1 MLPFFVVMNSKE
13 VLVIPQY
20 DAVDIN
26 DKFTPKK
33 KYDYLLTNAFF
44 VSRDIAK
51 GNNTLR
57 QIVPYVIYEN
67 KGKYLVSSYIKDNKK
82 RLCLGTY
89 NYLYNDYE
97 FTTLEN
103 YILKYFDVE
112 KIKFIGF
119 VKDNINYADHIG
131 CVFLSHDKTFKHKKI
146 NGERY
151 EWKSVR
157 ELINEYGSY
166 EIWSRNIIDD
176 YILRKGSFLREK

>member
-1 MLPFFVVMNSKE
+1 MINKE

-20 DAVDIN
+20 DAVDIG
-26 DKFTPKK
+26 DKFTLKK
-33 KYDYLLTNAFF
+33 SYDYLLTNAFF
-44 VSRDIAK
+44 VSRDVAL
-51 GNNTLR
+51 GNNMLR

-67 KGKYLVSSYIKDNKK
+67 KGKYLVSSYIKDGK
-82 RLCLGTY
+82 RKLCLGTY

-131 CVFLSHDKTFKHKKI
+131 CVFLSHDKTFRHKIIK
-146 NGERY
+146 NEKY
-151 EWKSVR
+151 EWKTVR

-166 EIWSRNIIDD
+166 EIWSQNIIDN
-176 YILRKGSFLREK
+176 YILKKWSFSKLK